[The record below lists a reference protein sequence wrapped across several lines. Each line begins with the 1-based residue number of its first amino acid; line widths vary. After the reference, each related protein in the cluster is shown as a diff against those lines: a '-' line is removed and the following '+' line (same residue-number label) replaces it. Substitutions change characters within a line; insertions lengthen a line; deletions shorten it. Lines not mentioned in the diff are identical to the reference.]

1 VIEDAD
7 RRARSFRSIYSLP
20 VHQPGRES
28 TVHPPVAL
36 PELPPGPWTLGGSD
50 GTTVLLPP
58 ELADVLATALEAFA
72 HGAAVTLTPHERT
85 LTTQE
90 AADLLGVSR
99 PTVVRL
105 LDHGAIPYDQPGSHR
120 RLKLSDVLE
129 HQRRCHHE
137 EPPAD

>member
-1 VIEDAD
+1 M
-7 RRARSFRSIYSLP
+7 
-20 VHQPGRES
+20 RES
-28 TVHPPVAL
+28 TVHPPAARPV
-36 PELPPGPWTLGGSD
+36 LPPGPWQLCGSD
-50 GTTVLLPP
+50 GQLVALPP
-58 ELADVLATALEAFA
+58 EVAEVLVTTLDAFA

-105 LDHGAIPYDQPGSHR
+105 LEHGAIPYDQPGSHR
-120 RLKLSDVLE
+120 RIKLADVLE

-137 EPPAD
+137 EPAAE